1 MQKKLGCL
9 ILFREYLSEVEVKNL
24 IDGVHIPPSEKTNKK
39 LISTGYVVEYHWTHF
54 SVLYNLSYWSS
65 HICDLVKYDL

>member
-39 LISTGYVVEYHWTHF
+39 LISTGYVVEYH
-54 SVLYNLSYWSS
+54 
-65 HICDLVKYDL
+65 